1 MTTVPGS
8 LSGVVSAERQAEM
21 WGKRQQGGGRETVRE
36 TSEAE
41 RERERHSQTET
52 DGRKVNLR

>member
-1 MTTVPGS
+1 MTAVPRC

-21 WGKRQQGGGRETVRE
+21 WGKRQQEGGREIVRE

-41 RERERHSQTET
+41 RERETQSDR
-52 DGRKVNLR
+52 D